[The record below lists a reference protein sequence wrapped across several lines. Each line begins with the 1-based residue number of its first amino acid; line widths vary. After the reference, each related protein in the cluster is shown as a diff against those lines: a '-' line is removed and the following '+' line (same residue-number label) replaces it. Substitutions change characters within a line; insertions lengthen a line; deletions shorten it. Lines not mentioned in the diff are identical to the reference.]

1 MGGDTL
7 LDAGPIIFWG
17 KGVEEVE
24 EIESTAHR
32 IVGGWERGREI
43 NRIYRVPICCHRIV
57 GPIE

>member
-1 MGGDTL
+1 MRGARVGGDTL
-7 LDAGPIIFWG
+7 LDAGKR

-43 NRIYRVPICCHRIV
+43 NRIYRVPIC
-57 GPIE
+57 